1 MPGVLASRVK
11 GTISGLVVQER
22 EAAGYVILVQDQGQY
37 ALRSGLGKAYKS
49 VMSKIR
55 SAMAPDPGT

>member
-37 ALRSGLGKAYKS
+37 ACRSGL
-49 VMSKIR
+49 
-55 SAMAPDPGT
+55 